1 MKILLYSELSFI
13 ISRGETDFENN
24 CKNKLMQIYF
34 TFNISK
40 ILIDTYMHSYDKKTI
55 WKNLLWQLIILLK

>member
-13 ISRGETDFENN
+13 ISRGEIVFENN

-40 ILIDTYMHSYDKKTI
+40 ILIDTYMHSYDQKTI